1 MKTQIPSPL
10 PFLTQ
15 LPDLRNPERI
25 DYSQNT
31 LLAIVITALLAA
43 KKNVLD
49 MTQWLQDNQ
58 SILCQE
64 LGIRKRNGQIQVP
77 SQATIYRFLWHLEKQ
92 LETLETLLL
101 KWVKDV
107 LKTLNL
113 KDELIRV
120 NLDGKFLLGTKRK
133 RSGERAYV
141 MLGAFIDRLGVM
153 LTQITVEQTETL
165 TVKQLLSTLK
175 NVFQKDTWIVTM
187 DAGITEQDLAKR
199 IVRAGGAYLIQIKK
213 NQFEAFEMMHWI
225 FHYPIASTGTS
236 FIDTERRSGETWRW
250 SLQTSNAFPDALKIS
265 FPNAVRAIRLERSI
279 TLYTGETTQEIAFAL
294 TSTNLTAEQAYDHW
308 RGHWG
313 IENRSHHKRDTI
325 FAEDHCRT
333 RLAGRGLS
341 SLRNLVVS
349 LLHLAGVNVLR
360 STRRFSSQ
368 PLTAL
373 QFLGLAS

>member
-1 MKTQIPSPL
+1 
-10 PFLTQ
+10 
-15 LPDLRNPERI
+15 
-25 DYSQNT
+25 
-31 LLAIVITALLAA
+31 
-43 KKNVLD
+43 

-153 LTQITVEQTETL
+153 LTQITVEHTETQ

-187 DAGITEQDLAKR
+187 DAGITEQDLGKR
-199 IVRAGGAYLIQIKK
+199 IVKVGGAYLMQIKK

-225 FHYPIASTGTS
+225 FHYPIARTGTS
-236 FIDTERRSGETWRW
+236 FSTTERRSGETWSW
-250 SLQTSNAFPDALKIS
+250 SLQTSDALPDALRLS

-279 TLYTGETTQEIAFAL
+279 TLYTGETTHEIAFAL
-294 TSTNLTAEQAYDHW
+294 SSADLTAEQAYEHW

-313 IENRSHHKRDTI
+313 IENRSHHKRDTV
-325 FAEDHCRT
+325 FAEDDCRT

-360 STRRFSSQ
+360 SARRFSSQ
-368 PLTAL
+368 PLAAL

>member
-31 LLAIVITALLAA
+31 LLAIVVTALLAA

-153 LTQITVEQTETL
+153 LTQITVEHTETQ

-187 DAGITEQDLAKR
+187 DAGITEQDLGKR
-199 IVRAGGAYLIQIKK
+199 IVKVGGAYLMQIKK

-225 FHYPIASTGTS
+225 FHYPIARTGTS
-236 FIDTERRSGETWRW
+236 FSTTERRSGETWSW
-250 SLQTSNAFPDALKIS
+250 SLQTSDALPDALRLS

-279 TLYTGETTQEIAFAL
+279 TLYTGETTHEIAFAL
-294 TSTNLTAEQAYDHW
+294 SSADLTAEQAYEHW

-313 IENRSHHKRDTI
+313 IENRSHHKRDTV
-325 FAEDHCRT
+325 FAEDDCRT

-360 STRRFSSQ
+360 SARRFSSQ
-368 PLTAL
+368 PLAAL